1 MTSFEKQTKKMHH
14 LFFLSNRIRVFF
26 AFFQQGRSRMGLGNQ
41 FSLLRGDLK
50 TFREI
55 RIGQLLQA
63 ETYFFFYQDSRI
75 KKNSG
80 CVPVV
85 DF

>member
-1 MTSFEKQTKKMHH
+1 M
-14 LFFLSNRIRVFF
+14 VFF
-26 AFFQQGRSRMGLGNQ
+26 YLNVLEFSSHFSSKGAAGWGLGNQ

-63 ETYFFFYQDSRI
+63 ETYFFSMTILALKEILVACLWLNFNPSSDIHSKLI
-75 KKNSG
+75 
-80 CVPVV
+80 
-85 DF
+85 